1 MDVCEKY
8 HHLYSHIRLLGKEGQ
23 NMGKIVSADDALQK
37 LKKGNEAYIDAST
50 NPADVSKAIR
60 KETMVNGQFP
70 YAIVVTCS
78 DSRCIPEAVFSA
90 GIGDIFTIR
99 VAGNVMDN
107 HQLGSVE
114 YAAEHLGTRL
124 CVVLGHTNCGAVGST
139 LEGGAP
145 EGYVKTLT
153 DSIKAAIGS
162 ETDPYKACKLNVEN
176 SVKQIEEKVHIPDEE
191 GLSFKVV
198 GAIYDIGEGTVEFL

>member
-1 MDVCEKY
+1 
-8 HHLYSHIRLLGKEGQ
+8 
-23 NMGKIVSADDALQK
+23 MGKIVSADDALAK
-37 LKKGNEAYIDAST
+37 LKKGNETYLNANS
-50 NPADVSKAIR
+50 NPADVSPAIR

-70 YAIVVTCS
+70 YAIVITCS

-114 YAAEHLGTRL
+114 YAAEHLGSRL
-124 CVVLGHTNCGAVGST
+124 CVVLGHTNCGAVGAT

-153 DSIKAAIGS
+153 DSIKEAIGS
-162 ETDPYKACKLNVEN
+162 ETDPDKACRLNVEN
-176 SVKQIEEKVHIPDEE
+176 SVKQIKDKVHIPDED
-191 GLSFKVV
+191 GLAFKVV
-198 GAIYDIGEGTVEFL
+198 GAVYNIGDGTVEFL